1 MEEIDYSDYLD
12 THYSAC
18 GMDDYYADK
27 KEQDM
32 EEKIMRAFN
41 DYVKKY
47 NPDYG
52 NVSDIAELLSEW
64 TGYPAYDIYSFL
76 MLYTG
81 GENEINF
88 NENKN

>member
-1 MEEIDYSDYLD
+1 
-12 THYSAC
+12 
-18 GMDDYYADK
+18 
-27 KEQDM
+27 
-32 EEKIMRAFN
+32 MRAFN